1 MSHGIKSA
9 ILERKSAIFKKKRD
23 VNRKLTG
30 KKKWSALMV
39 QKNGCTLR

>member
-30 KKKWSALMV
+30 KKNGQPKWFRKMV
-39 QKNGCTLR
+39 AS